1 MSIKFK
7 DYYQTLGVSK
17 DASADTIKKAFR
29 DLARQHHPDKV
40 QGDEKT
46 GAEARFKEIN
56 EAYEVL
62 KDPEKRE
69 KYDLLGA
76 DWDQPQRRA
85 RHGRGGGGFGGDPFG
100 GGGTEFHFGG
110 TGYSDFF
117 EQFFGMDGDP
127 FGGGSRRRSDPF
139 GGMGRSAKGHDVEAE
154 IMVTLEEVLNG
165 SNRQISLRKV
175 DPQTGQE
182 QKQTFQVSI
191 PKGVRA
197 DQRIRLAGQGGEGSS
212 GGPAGDLFLK
222 VRYSLHPEFRVEGDR
237 LFYDL
242 DLAPWEAALG
252 TKVELQTLDGRVSL
266 KIKPGSQSG
275 RQLRLSGQGLPIRDG
290 TRGDLH
296 VVLHVRVP
304 ETLSEDERSHWET
317 LAGESTFRPR
327 G

>member
-1 MSIKFK
+1 MSINFK

-29 DLARQHHPDKV
+29 DLARRHHPDKV
-40 QGDEKT
+40 QGDDKAA
-46 GAEARFKEIN
+46 AETRFKEIN

-100 GGGTEFHFGG
+100 GGGQEFHFGG

-117 EQFFGMDGDP
+117 EQFFGMGGDP
-127 FGGGSRRRSDPF
+127 FGGSSHRRSDPF
-139 GGMGRSAKGHDVEAE
+139 GGAGRPARGQDVEAE

-165 SNRQISLRKV
+165 SDRQISLRKV
-175 DPQTGQE
+175 DPETGQE
-182 QKQTFQVSI
+182 QKQTFQVRI

-197 DQRIRLAGQGGEGSS
+197 EQRIRLAGQGGEGTA
-212 GGPAGDLFLK
+212 GGAAGDLFLK
-222 VRYSLHPEFRVEGDR
+222 VRYALHPEFRVEGDR

-242 DLAPWEAALG
+242 DLAPWEAVLG
-252 TKVELQTLDGRVSL
+252 TKVELHTLDGRINL

-275 RQLRLSGQGLPIRDG
+275 RQLRLTGQGLPNRDG

-296 VVLHVRVP
+296 VVLQVRVP
-304 ETLSEDERSHWET
+304 EAIPESERSHWEA
-317 LAGESTFRPR
+317 LAQESAFRPR

>member
-1 MSIKFK
+1 MSINFK

-17 DASADTIKKAFR
+17 DASAETMKKAFR
-29 DLARQHHPDKV
+29 ELARQHHPDKV
-40 QGDEKT
+40 QGDDKIS
-46 GAEARFKEIN
+46 AETRFKEIN

-85 RHGRGGGGFGGDPFG
+85 RHGRAGGGFGGDPFG

-117 EQFFGMDGDP
+117 EQFFGMGSDP
-127 FGGGSRRRSDPF
+127 SGGVSRRRSDPF
-139 GGMGRSAKGHDVEAE
+139 GGMGRSARGRDVEAE

-175 DPQTGQE
+175 DPETGQE
-182 QKQTFQVSI
+182 QKQTFQVRI
-191 PKGVRA
+191 PKGVHA

-212 GGPAGDLFLK
+212 GGPTGDLFLK
-222 VRYSLHPEFRVEGDR
+222 VRYSLHPDFRVEGDR

-252 TKVELQTLDGRVSL
+252 TQVELHTLDRRVNL
-266 KIKPGSQSG
+266 KIKSGSQSG
-275 RQLRLSGQGLPIRDG
+275 QQLRLSGQGLPNRDG
-290 TRGDLH
+290 TRGHLH

-304 ETLSEDERSHWET
+304 EKLSENERSHWEA
-317 LAGESTFRPR
+317 LAEESTFRPR

>member
-17 DASADTIKKAFR
+17 DASAETIKKAFR
-29 DLARQHHPDKV
+29 DLARKHHPDKV
-40 QGDEKT
+40 QGDDKAA
-46 GAEARFKEIN
+46 AEARFKEIN

-76 DWDQPQRRA
+76 DWDQPQRRS
-85 RHGRGGGGFGGDPFG
+85 RHGPAGGGFGGDPFG
-100 GGGTEFHFGG
+100 GGGQEFHFGG

-117 EQFFGMDGDP
+117 EQFFGMGGDP
-127 FGGGSRRRSDPF
+127 FEGASRRRSDPF
-139 GGMGRSAKGHDVEAE
+139 GGGGRPARGHDVEAE

-165 SNRQISLRKV
+165 SDRQISLRKV
-175 DPQTGQE
+175 DPETGQE
-182 QKQTFQVSI
+182 QTQTFQVRI

-197 DQRIRLAGQGGEGSS
+197 DQRIRLAGQGGEGAA

-222 VRYSLHPEFRVEGDR
+222 VRYALHPEFRVEGDR

-242 DLAPWEAALG
+242 DLAPWEAVLG
-252 TKVELQTLDGRVSL
+252 TKVELHTLDGRINL

-275 RQLRLSGQGLPIRDG
+275 RQLRLSGQGLPNRDG

-296 VVLHVRVP
+296 VVLQIRVP
-304 ETLSEDERSHWET
+304 EVVSESERSHWEA
-317 LAGESTFRPR
+317 LGQESAFRPR

>member
-1 MSIKFK
+1 MSVQFK

-17 DASADTIKKAFR
+17 NASSDAIKKAFR
-29 DLARQHHPDKV
+29 DLARRTHPDKI
-40 QGDEKT
+40 QGAGK
-46 GAEARFKEIN
+46 AEAEAKFKEIN

-69 KYDLLGA
+69 KYDTLGA

-85 RHGRGGGGFGGDPFG
+85 RHGRAGGGFGGDPFG

-117 EQFFGMDGDP
+117 EQFFGMGGDP
-127 FGGGSRRRSDPF
+127 FGGSSRRRSDPF
-139 GGMGRSAKGHDVEAE
+139 GRAGRPARGHDVEAE

-165 SNRQISLRKV
+165 SERQISLRKV
-175 DPQTGQE
+175 DPETGEE
-182 QKQTFQVSI
+182 QKQTFQVRI
-191 PKGVRA
+191 PRGVREN
-197 DQRIRLAGQGGEGSS
+197 QRIRLAGQGGEGAA

-222 VRYSLHPEFRVEGDR
+222 VRYALHPEFRVEGDR

-242 DLAPWEAALG
+242 DLAPWEAVLG
-252 TKVELQTLDGRVSL
+252 AKVGLHTLDGRVNL

-275 RQLRLSGQGLPIRDG
+275 RQLRLSGQGLPNRDG

-296 VVLHVRVP
+296 VVLQVRVP
-304 ETLSEDERSHWET
+304 ETVSASERSHWEA